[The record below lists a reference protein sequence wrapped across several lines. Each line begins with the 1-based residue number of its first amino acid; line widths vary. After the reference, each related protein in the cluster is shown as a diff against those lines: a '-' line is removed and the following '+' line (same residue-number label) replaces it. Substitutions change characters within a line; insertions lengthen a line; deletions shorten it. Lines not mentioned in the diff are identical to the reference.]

1 MLWLQLQV
9 TPTSD
14 GLVNYSSV
22 SFIRFLIFSFQTLLP
37 KLAPSWLFFAASSDA
52 MTAARS
58 SSSLGAAGEHQHPSM
73 HLWLHQQKAAKST
86 FHKIYNKRIIYI
98 YIHTH
103 IYDMF
108 KYFFLF
114 RCRSV
119 DFLSFQVLRH
129 MSPSLL
135 PWGVFLLAATTRY
148 TRLKFSFW
156 TLLRNLLGRCCT

>member
-98 YIHTH
+98 YIHIL
-103 IYDMF
+103 IYMTCSSIFSCSVVGLLIFCHF
-108 KYFFLF
+108 KYCGTCL
-114 RCRSV
+114 
-119 DFLSFQVLRH
+119 QVCCPEV
-129 MSPSLL
+129 SSSLL
-135 PWGVFLLAATTRY
+135 PPPGIPA
-148 TRLKFSFW
+148 
-156 TLLRNLLGRCCT
+156 